1 MNQRSDNIYI
11 IDIEEYDENDKFFSF
26 IYDQGWL

>member
-11 IDIEEYDENDKFFSF
+11 IDIEKYDKNDKFFSF